1 MRLDMFITSP
11 LDQFEIKLLVGFQS
25 LLWDL
30 SYMNITTFT
39 LYGVLV
45 LMIISGLFM
54 MTRNNNKIMGSKW
67 ITSQELIYDTIMN
80 MLKNMIQ
87 GNAWGYYF
95 PLIYTFFMF
104 IFVSNVVSLIPYSF
118 ALTANFMFV
127 ISLSFIIWLGI
138 TILGFYK
145 HGWVFFSLFVPMNTP
160 LPLVPL
166 LVLIELLSYVA
177 RAISLGLRLSVN
189 ICAGHLLMSIL
200 SGLLFNLMSVSII
213 SFILGFIPLLI
224 ILAIFLLELAIGL
237 IQSYVWSILTA
248 SYLKDGLYLH

>member
-1 MRLDMFITSP
+1 MRLEMFIRSP
-11 LDQFEIKLLVGFQS
+11 LDQFEIKLLVGFES
-25 LLWDL
+25 LLMDMSFMSL
-30 SYMNITTFT
+30 TTFV
-39 LYGVLV
+39 LYSLLV
-45 LMIISGLFM
+45 IMIITSLYYI
-54 MTRNNNKIMGSKW
+54 TNNNNKLIGSKW
-67 ITSQELIYDTIMN
+67 LTSQELIYDTIMN
-80 MLKNMIQ
+80 MLKNIIQ
-87 GNAWGYYF
+87 GNAWGYYY

-104 IFVSNVVSLIPYSF
+104 IFVANVISLIPYSF

-145 HGWVFFSLFVPMNTP
+145 HGLVFFSLFVPMNTP

-189 ICAGHLLMSIL
+189 ICAGHLLISIL
-200 SGLLFNLMSVSII
+200 SGLLFNFMSI
-213 SFILGFIPLLI
+213 SFISFIFGFIPLLI

-248 SYLKDGLYLH
+248 SYLKDALYLH